1 MTDFNALVDRYIA
14 VWNENDTEKR
24 RALIAQTF
32 TEGTQFIDPLQQAE
46 GQSGIETLV
55 QGVQQKFPAYRFRRA
70 GGADG
75 FGDHVRFRWELAPE
89 GGESFVEGTDF
100 GEVVDG
106 RLHRVTGFFD
116 KVPAAA

>member
-1 MTDFNALVDRYIA
+1 MTDFNTLVDRYIA
-14 VWNENDTEKR
+14 VWNETDAETR

-32 TEGTQFIDPLQQAE
+32 TESAHFIDPLQQAD
-46 GQSGIETLV
+46 GQSGIDTLV

-75 FGDHVRFRWELAPE
+75 FGTHVRFRWQLVPE
-89 GGESFVEGTDF
+89 GSEPLVEGTDF
-100 GEVVDG
+100 GEIVEG